1 MFQCTNCNKNFKYNY
16 LLVRH
21 ENNKT
26 GCKIPNKIKI
36 INNKINDIDT
46 KILDKQNKIKIIISN
61 TNNMK
66 LQSMLNNENK
76 CLYCDKIFINK
87 NNMNRHIKA
96 NCNKLKDLNN
106 NKLLLEKE
114 INDLEIQK
122 KELLEEKEKEDR
134 EEENNQLR
142 NMVIKL
148 LMKKTPQINITNNKI
163 TNNNNLMVNVNIN
176 SFGNES
182 LSHIT
187 KNDYKNFLSGLF
199 PGFIKFIEKIHF
211 DVNAP
216 ENHNICITNLKS
228 KYMCIYDGED
238 WISKD
243 KNETIDRFIAKK
255 YNLLVDKFDELEE
268 SNEIDEKI
276 SERFNIFSKNY
287 QDKEAQKNTKN
298 DIMLMMYRKNLFRK
312 INSFARIKFIYEFIS
327 YNNKNKIKFK

>member
-1 MFQCTNCNKNFKYNY
+1 MFQCKNCIKSFKYNY
-16 LLVRH
+16 LLIRH

-46 KILDKQNKIKIIISN
+46 KIIDKQNKIKDIINDIN
-61 TNNMK
+61 F
-66 LQSMLNNENK
+66 QSVPNNENK

-87 NNMNRHIKA
+87 NNLNRHKKA
-96 NCNKLKDLNN
+96 NCDKLKDLNN

-114 INDLEIQK
+114 ITDLEIQK
-122 KELLEEKEKEDR
+122 NELLEEKEREDR

-287 QDKEAQKNTKN
+287 QDREAQKNTKN
-298 DIMLMMYRKNLFRK
+298 DIILMMYQKNLFHE
-312 INSFARIKFIYEFIS
+312 INSFARIKFIDDVPEEFVS
-327 YNNKNKIKFK
+327 RNKFFR